1 MTSAVPTD
9 RALLIYVYSTCQSTY
24 FFIDIYNHFLSFAE
38 LVLLTCSLFIY
49 LFSNGTQEED
59 SMFVEEMNKATSIFY
74 FVQ

>member
-24 FFIDIYNHFLSFAE
+24 FFIVIYNHFLSFAE